1 MWGSFHR
8 LRTSVT
14 FISRW
19 KNFLKEVITATACP
33 IFFQHLT
40 STIFMDMIRQEF
52 PVVET
57 GPQRQEAQ
65 ALSYEEKNAL
75 RYAAGYVPRHLK
87 KRLRTLLSMVW
98 RYTIRA
104 TLYGLPPGRKS
115 LRCGC
120 RNGRSLGLKPQRGRF
135 MHIIKSAQLK

>member
-1 MWGSFHR
+1 MVEGRACKCFQHSANAAQRRRREKMWGSFHR

-40 STIFMDMIRQEF
+40 STIFMDMVRQEF

-57 GPQRQEAQ
+57 GPQRQEEQ

-87 KRLRTLLSMVW
+87 KRL
-98 RYTIRA
+98 
-104 TLYGLPPGRKS
+104 
-115 LRCGC
+115 
-120 RNGRSLGLKPQRGRF
+120 Q
-135 MHIIKSAQLK
+135 KSAHPMNQELTLCLRSSSGR